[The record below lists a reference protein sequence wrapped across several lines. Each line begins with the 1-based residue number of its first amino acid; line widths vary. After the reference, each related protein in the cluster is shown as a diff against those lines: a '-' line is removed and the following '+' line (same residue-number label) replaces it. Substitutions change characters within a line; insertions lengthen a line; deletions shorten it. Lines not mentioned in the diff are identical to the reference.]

1 MRKKKQTKTNLKR
14 MWRER
19 LDKIRRDIKIPENAR
34 KEILNKYVNI
44 ATLN

>member
-1 MRKKKQTKTNLKR
+1 

-19 LDKIRRDIKIPENAR
+19 LDKIRRDIIKIPENAR

-44 ATLN
+44 PTLN